1 MKGKIFTLDE
11 ARRTLPLVRQITGD
25 VVSIEHARLAKAE
38 RYKALYALDEP
49 NHVSVGEMAELEASI
64 ADMRS
69 QLLVHVRELQEIG
82 CFVKSTLDGL
92 VDWYGEVDGQIVYW
106 CWRHG
111 EPDIEHYH
119 DLESGFLGRMKLP
132 AELAAAGSKPD
143 RLADASRCDPR
154 A

>member
-25 VVSIEHARLAKAE
+25 VIAIERARLGKAE
-38 RYKALYALDEP
+38 RYKTLYALDEP
-49 NHVSVGEMAELEASI
+49 SPASVSEMAELEADI
-64 ADMRS
+64 AEMRA
-69 QLLVHVRELQEIG
+69 QLLVHVRELNEIG
-82 CFVKSTLDGL
+82 CFLKSTLDGL

-111 EPDIEHYH
+111 EPDIAHYH

-132 AELAAAGSKPD
+132 PEPATAG
-143 RLADASRCDPR
+143 LGDART
-154 A
+154 